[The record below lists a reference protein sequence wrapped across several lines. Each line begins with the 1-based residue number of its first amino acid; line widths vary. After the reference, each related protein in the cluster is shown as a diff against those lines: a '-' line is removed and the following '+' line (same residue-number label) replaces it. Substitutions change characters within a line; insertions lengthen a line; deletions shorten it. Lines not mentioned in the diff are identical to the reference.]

1 MGKIKR
7 VILVCRGAGAIVL
20 AMVVIGAAGCRP
32 ASPDGLDY
40 AGKVAASRAAK
51 DTRFKTAN
59 SPLPESRKAVFL
71 PLAYYPVDPEYD
83 VPGVLKASL
92 ERPVLT
98 MPTSTGGQRPMRR
111 VGSVEFTLQ
120 GEPMKL
126 TAFIEA
132 GATDLDRLFVPFT
145 DATSG
150 AETYPAGRYLDLDRA
165 ETGEYHVDFN
175 YAYHPF
181 CYFNETLEC
190 PLPPAENR
198 LSVSIYAGE
207 KLKP

>member
-1 MGKIKR
+1 MLG
-7 VILVCRGAGAIVL
+7 CRGAGCPIVL
-20 AMVVIGAAGCRP
+20 AMIVIGAASCRP
-32 ASPDGLDY
+32 AAPDGLDY

-51 DTRFKTAN
+51 DARFKDAN
-59 SPLPESRKAVFL
+59 SPLPESRKAKFL
-71 PLAYYPVDPEYD
+71 PLAYYPVDSDYQ
-83 VPGVLKASL
+83 VPGVLKAAL

-111 VGSVEFTLQ
+111 VGSLEFTLK
-120 GEPMKL
+120 GDPMKL

-132 GATDLDRLFVPFT
+132 GAADLDRLFVPFA

-150 AETYPAGRYLDLDRA
+150 TETYSAGRYLDIDRA
-165 ETGEYHVDFN
+165 ATGEYDVDFN
-175 YAYHPF
+175 YAYHPY

-198 LSVSIYAGE
+198 LTLPIYAGE